1 MSQARNLK
9 LMSVVLAVV
18 VLGTVSCATK
28 KYVRQS
34 VDQSVQPLQLD
45 LKNVKGETANNASRI
60 RDVDHNAE
68 VGISNAQSSADQA
81 NKAATAAGDAAQQGI
96 SKANRAQETAE
107 NINNY
112 KPAGETTVLFGFN
125 KSTLTSADQQSLD
138 ALIQKVS
145 SLKHYALEVQGYTD
159 TTGPKAYN
167 LGLSDRRANSVV
179 RYLSLDG
186 KIPLVKIHRLGYGEA
201 APAQPNNT
209 LAGRK
214 ANRRVVVTVMVPQ
227 IPGQESGGMA
237 SSDAGTGDA
246 GNQ

>member
-1 MSQARNLK
+1 MNHAKNLK
-9 LMSVVLAVV
+9 LWMSVVLALL

-34 VDQSVQPLQLD
+34 VDQAVQPLQLN
-45 LKNVKGETANNASRI
+45 LKNVKQQTVNNASRI

-81 NKAATAAGDAAQQGI
+81 NKAATAAGDAAEQGI
-96 SKANRAQETAE
+96 GKANQAQETAD
-107 NINNY
+107 NMDNY
-112 KPAGETTVLFGFN
+112 RAAGETTVRFGFN
-125 KSTLTSADQQSLD
+125 KSTLTVADRESLD
-138 ALIQKVS
+138 ALAQKVS
-145 SLKHYALEVQGYTD
+145 SLKHYALQVQGYTD
-159 TTGPKAYN
+159 STGPKAYN
-167 LGLSDRRANSVV
+167 LGLSDRRATAVV

-201 APAQPNNT
+201 SPAQPNST

-214 ANRRVVVTVMVPQ
+214 ENRRVVVTVLVPQ
-227 IPGQESGGMA
+227 IPGQES
-237 SSDAGTGDA
+237 AGIANSGEA